1 MSFSLVPPCDSTA
14 ANNCISP
21 AALSSSESLRI
32 SARAQKQ
39 VHVSSGE
46 HVRQA
51 ACSKHWTP
59 GAKPRSTR
67 CAIACTFRGPHPT
80 AAGEVAQV
88 TWGQDENEA
97 AEPKETERV

>member
-1 MSFSLVPPCDSTA
+1 
-14 ANNCISP
+14 
-21 AALSSSESLRI
+21 
-32 SARAQKQ
+32 

-51 ACSKHWTP
+51 ACSKHWT
-59 GAKPRSTR
+59 

-97 AEPKETERV
+97 ASNDSSAAAKGAG